1 MTANPDRTRLCLLVG
16 AAFAV
21 LIGAWVV
28 LFQVARSAHIQ
39 EIKPAAKAG
48 TRP

>member
-1 MTANPDRTRLCLLVG
+1 MTANPDRTRLWLCVC
-16 AAFAV
+16 AAFAA

-28 LFQVARSAHIQ
+28 MFQVAHSTNIQ
-39 EIKPAAKAG
+39 EIKPAANAG